1 MGRTLE
7 TGGRERQ
14 GSSQQEEDSQHPN
27 VLQWLQEEDQLRLL
41 PNADEVCRRADDDI
55 CDLFGM
61 RQAVEVLTYKSD
73 EEYKQMDIRETLR
86 EWIGIDD
93 QIRGLQ
99 AQIKALRD
107 QKTQLGFQV
116 MDFMKGQNLDQFVL
130 EGGGGTIA
138 RQQRTVRARPNKQ
151 VVRTQVALLLADQ
164 PQRMAE
170 VLRTIEGLPEP
181 GQEPDA
187 GSVVVKELLTRRLP
201 RSQNIHLG

>member
-1 MGRTLE
+1 MAE
-7 TGGRERQ
+7 Q
-14 GSSQQEEDSQHPN
+14 
-27 VLQWLQEEDQLRLL
+27 V
-41 PNADEVCRRADDDI
+41 
-55 CDLFGM
+55 
-61 RQAVEVLTYKSD
+61 
-73 EEYKQMDIRETLR
+73 RETLR
-86 EWIGIDD
+86 SWIGIDD
-93 QIRGLQ
+93 EIRALQ

-116 MDFMKGQNLDQFVL
+116 MEFMRGQNLDQFVL

-187 GSVVVKELLTRRLP
+187 GSVVTKELLTRRLP